1 MAKDNK
7 ETAQEYF
14 KEYLNILGLSDEI
27 IEIQSEKVLFSEYLT
42 EKYQDTQFWVGI
54 AKIALPFI
62 RGGLMD
68 GGVTKIYDFFKYEL
82 ERRFNVSKEE
92 LDLIDLIDFMEWRN
106 EVSEAF
112 KTDLKKPD
120 MTKSFKKYMD
130 LLVDKA
136 VDGVLSQYEDKNV
149 DKFVLSSIDKIFK
162 EDEALGTSILK
173 DDHPTKIYLDKIKE
187 RSEKL
192 STGQAILL
200 NILKQNFVKQ
210 YVDGTEWLND
220 MIDTALSKALDLLPI
235 GGNNNIS
242 LTPGKKIEGDL
253 AHAYMQL
260 INWSALGKLPPG
272 IGFDPKNDP
281 FPEDPDK
288 LDDYISRNFKLVEQF
303 KIGYVKGS
311 IFKAPGLGF
320 FHGL

>member
-82 ERRFNVSKEE
+82 ERRFNVSKEA

-149 DKFVLSSIDKIFK
+149 DK
-162 EDEALGTSILK
+162 AG
-173 DDHPTKIYLDKIKE
+173 
-187 RSEKL
+187 
-192 STGQAILL
+192 
-200 NILKQNFVKQ
+200 
-210 YVDGTEWLND
+210 
-220 MIDTALSKALDLLPI
+220 
-235 GGNNNIS
+235 
-242 LTPGKKIEGDL
+242 
-253 AHAYMQL
+253 
-260 INWSALGKLPPG
+260 
-272 IGFDPKNDP
+272 
-281 FPEDPDK
+281 
-288 LDDYISRNFKLVEQF
+288 
-303 KIGYVKGS
+303 
-311 IFKAPGLGF
+311 
-320 FHGL
+320 